1 MNDIVDIVD
10 IAMNNIVDIDR
21 KGSLVAQIT
30 SNTESAIVLGTGD
43 PGCIPTLE
51 DPLTGR
57 RKLRIKPFGRS
68 SGPEAA
74 IIGSTVSSVLGSLTE
89 QNRVTRDAS
98 NYTLQLTRV
107 VQRDVANSLEYA
119 THVAHQKTREDEGY
133 ERFWEEYM
141 DCLFRIGWDKTR
153 NEWSNLS
160 LMDTTSDIQTF
171 CDYVTDNIR
180 NDPLYTQEEK
190 DLIIQGLE
198 IIRSQTS
205 KQEFFRRFTVRKSRG
220 TLGICTASVENEVLK
235 LRFSAFMFSC
245 DADVEDFIV
254 TSIAYITFDA
264 KKGIVG
270 ARADQGTIDRLRAQ
284 IEEELEQASGDYINE
299 FDI

>member
-10 IAMNNIVDIDR
+10 IAMNNIVDID
-21 KGSLVAQIT
+21 L
-30 SNTESAIVLGTGD
+30 LGTGD
-43 PGCIPTLE
+43 PGCIPALE

-74 IIGSTVSSVLGSLTE
+74 IIGGTVSSVLGNLTE
-89 QNRVTRDAS
+89 QNR
-98 NYTLQLTRV
+98 
-107 VQRDVANSLEYA
+107 RDVANSLEYA

-160 LMDTTSDIQTF
+160 LVDTTSDIQTF

-180 NDPLYTQEEK
+180 KDPLYTQEEK

-220 TLGICTASVENEVLK
+220 TLGICTASVENDVLK

-270 ARADQGTIDRLRAQ
+270 ARADQCTIDRLRAQ